1 MTKQLMR
8 AIFVAVLAC
17 AAGAASAQAPQ
28 SGSPQSGS
36 TPWGAPQSNF
46 HLGLQLGLTSGGD
59 TLASATFSGGNTET
73 IKAGGLIHFAAGVVW
88 APRDI
93 PFAGQFMMG
102 YHVDSISAENGDLR
116 FSRYPFE
123 FLALYTGAGKVR
135 LGAGLRYV
143 TSPSLKV
150 DVGGVSNTR
159 VDYKDAVGV
168 IAEVG
173 YQFSPAFWVALR
185 GTFEDYKVSSVNGS
199 NVVST
204 GTIDGNSVGL
214 YVGVAF

>member
-1 MTKQLMR
+1 MTKPRMR
-8 AIFVAVLAC
+8 GLCVGVLV
-17 AAGAASAQAPQ
+17 GATTLASMASAQTA
-28 SGSPQSGS
+28 S
-36 TPWGAPQSNF
+36 WGARPSTQPTPSNVR
-46 HLGLQLGLTSGGD
+46 LGLQLGLTSGGD
-59 TLASATFSGGNTET
+59 TLASATFSGGQTET

-88 APRDI
+88 TPPEI

-102 YHVDSISAENGDLR
+102 YHVDSISADNGDLR

-123 FLALYTGAGKVR
+123 LLALYTGAGKLR

-143 TSPSLKV
+143 LSPNLKV

-159 VDYKDAVGV
+159 VDYQDTVGV

-173 YQFSPAFWVALR
+173 WQFSPTAWLALR
-185 GTFEDYKVSSVNGS
+185 STFENYKVSTINGN